1 MLKYQLH
8 KDRIQTDYYTV
19 KVDDF
24 YPIETNSDFDWQT
37 RYVIVTP
44 DIDKI
49 EVGQS
54 IIITWTG
61 YTTND
66 YLTKLSGHD
75 DIGETEKKYLS
86 RAVKVDS
93 VNADDK
99 SFSVLLDKYFRLDIL
114 TISPN
119 TVITEY
125 DTEGNRE
132 EIEYIYF
139 YFKDNHYFNGVLG
152 ENFGNIS
159 LFFIDGNGAWI
170 EIPQLEYVNK
180 SILRIK
186 QTDYQGN
193 IDTDIQFWN
202 NGIYRSQIFFGDVD
216 TTSIE
221 IDYISN
227 VINIP
232 FSQEFS
238 NNLIQSELVNDIYS
252 DTVKTRA
259 INGVND
265 YEKDVY
271 YPVIKQGNAYSEV
284 KNIVI
289 NLHFRQRDK
298 NWKILTDGVWN
309 GMKMTKDSN
318 GNITSVKVEDNYF
331 DKAYKTHKERQSDL
345 LGYVNFTDNDISYQK
360 SKLKKSFV
368 RLSFYDSTNPAR
380 QNLLYYNTIFIDSGK
395 LFSKYTAHV
404 ETEGF
409 SYLTDDGALTEG
421 LMGLKCNRE
430 PNNIDGVDLTED
442 NVEKYRLS
450 SQFVV
455 SDKYHTDKSS
465 AGYYLYLWKDN
476 DSGLIPQDLYMK
488 VEFNHAG
495 TGQTTPFSLP
505 HDKAEFNADGSVK
518 KGGDIYSFDDM
529 VSKYEDIGFQQYL
542 RHSYI
547 HLKYRFDKENGR
559 HIYYIDSDYYNNF
572 ANQMTDE
579 NDNLIL
585 NLYEA
590 RISQEKD

>member
-1 MLKYQLH
+1 
-8 KDRIQTDYYTV
+8 
-19 KVDDF
+19 
-24 YPIETNSDFDWQT
+24 
-37 RYVIVTP
+37 
-44 DIDKI
+44 
-49 EVGQS
+49 
-54 IIITWTG
+54 
-61 YTTND
+61 
-66 YLTKLSGHD
+66 
-75 DIGETEKKYLS
+75 
-86 RAVKVDS
+86 
-93 VNADDK
+93 
-99 SFSVLLDKYFRLDIL
+99 
-114 TISPN
+114 
-119 TVITEY
+119 
-125 DTEGNRE
+125 
-132 EIEYIYF
+132 
-139 YFKDNHYFNGVLG
+139 
-152 ENFGNIS
+152 
-159 LFFIDGNGAWI
+159 
-170 EIPQLEYVNK
+170 
-180 SILRIK
+180 
-186 QTDYQGN
+186 
-193 IDTDIQFWN
+193 
-202 NGIYRSQIFFGDVD
+202 
-216 TTSIE
+216 
-221 IDYISN
+221 
-227 VINIP
+227 
-232 FSQEFS
+232 
-238 NNLIQSELVNDIYS
+238 
-252 DTVKTRA
+252 
-259 INGVND
+259 
-265 YEKDVY
+265 
-271 YPVIKQGNAYSEV
+271 
-284 KNIVI
+284 
-289 NLHFRQRDK
+289 
-298 NWKILTDGVWN
+298 
-309 GMKMTKDSN
+309 MKMTKDSN

-380 QNLLYYNTIFIDSGK
+380 QNLLYYNTILIDSGK

-572 ANQMTDE
+572 VNQMIDE
-579 NDNLIL
+579 NNNLII